1 MSTPATG
8 LVTFWVTVI
17 NLDSWT
23 RKYRDYVMPA
33 YHRRTYHG
41 SALSVSEVYEVVRYV
56 YGLEARG
63 TLSAFVAAKS

>member
-1 MSTPATG
+1 MPLYLNIG

-33 YHRRTYHG
+33 YRR
-41 SALSVSEVYEVVRYV
+41 RN
-56 YGLEARG
+56 
-63 TLSAFVAAKS
+63 